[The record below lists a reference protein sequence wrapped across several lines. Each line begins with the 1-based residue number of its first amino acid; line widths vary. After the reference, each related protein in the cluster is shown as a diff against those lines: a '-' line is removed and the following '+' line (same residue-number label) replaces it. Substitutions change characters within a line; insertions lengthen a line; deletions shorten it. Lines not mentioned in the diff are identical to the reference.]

1 MRKIALFLSLLA
13 LPFLGFSQHLEVGVF
28 GGLSNYIGDVS
39 HQNMYL
45 PETHP
50 AFGLFFRYNAGT
62 YLAAKLS
69 VSHGNISGQDTY
81 SRDPDLK
88 NRNLSFRSPVTEIA
102 LTGEIN
108 ILGYQPYGLKKIFS
122 PYVFFGIAG
131 FHYDPQTKYDNRW
144 IKLQPLGTEG
154 QGFIQGRD
162 GKYNMLN
169 FAIPFGLGAKFAIT
183 DKVNVG
189 LEFGLRKTFTDYLDD
204 VSTSYISQTD
214 IMASNLPEEKK
225 ELIIALSNRTGTNGE
240 GQYVDFAT
248 GDDRGNPDNEDWYF
262 FAGVTV
268 SYNFMDNGLVG
279 SRNKNRGKNNGCKG
293 MRF

>member
-1 MRKIALFLSLLA
+1 MRKIALFLSILI
-13 LPFLGFSQHLEVGVF
+13 LPFLAISQHLEIGVF
-28 GGLSNYIGDVS
+28 GGMSNYLGDVS

-50 AFGLFFRYNAGT
+50 AFGLFFRYNASRYIAG
-62 YLAAKLS
+62 KLS
-69 VSHGNISGQDTY
+69 VTHGNISGQDTY
-81 SRDPDLK
+81 SNNPELK
-88 NRNLSFRSPVTEIA
+88 SRNLSFRSPVTEFA

-122 PYVFFGIAG
+122 PYVFVGIAG
-131 FHYDPQTKYDNRW
+131 FHFDPSTKYDNAW
-144 IKLQPLGTEG
+144 VKLQPLGTEG
-154 QGFIQGRD
+154 QGFVQGRE
-162 GKYNMLN
+162 GKYNKLS
-169 FAIPFGLGAKFAIT
+169 FSVPFGLGCKFAIT

-189 LEFGLRKTFTDYLDD
+189 LEAGLRKTFTDYLDD
-204 VSTSYISQTD
+204 VSTSYISYTD
-214 IMASNLPEEKK
+214 IMNSNLPDEKK
-225 ELIIALSNRTGTNGE
+225 ELVAALSNRTGE
-240 GQYVDFAT
+240 SGQFNDFAT
-248 GDDRGNPDNEDWYF
+248 GDARGNPDNEDWYF